1 MPCAVRS
8 HDPAAGDIG
17 AEIPASLARE
27 RAAVEALVAAL
38 ALERKALGA
47 GDIDHLERTAPRKR
61 ELLMA
66 VAAADEQRNRLLER
80 SGAGSGRRGMEA
92 WLGSNIVDPSTRENW
107 HALLSLKER
116 ARNLNEEN
124 GAFISAGIQANQQAL
139 SALLTAAR
147 STSVYGPGGRTLNPL
162 SSRPLASA

>member
-1 MPCAVRS
+1 MIR
-8 HDPAAGDIG
+8 HPASG
-17 AEIPASLARE
+17 ADIPASLAVE
-27 RAAVEALVAAL
+27 RATVEALVAAL
-38 ALERKALGA
+38 TAERKALGE
-47 GDIDHLERTAPRKR
+47 GNIDHLERAAPRKR

-66 VAAADEQRNRLLER
+66 VAAADQQRNRLLER

-92 WLGSNIVDPSTRENW
+92 WLASHLVDPSTRDNW
-107 HALLSLKER
+107 RSLLDLTER
-116 ARNLNEEN
+116 ARRLNQEN
-124 GAFISAGIQANQQAL
+124 GAFISAGLQANQQAL